1 VDEFPIHGFAG
12 LLLPLGDGFFGI
24 ALREGDSEKRKR
36 FTIAHELGHFCIPSH
51 RDRAAL
57 CVAPDLSQDGSN
69 KLAEREASEFAAELL
84 MPRRVIES
92 IVATGSIDIARALTI
107 SARFNVSLVSAAIRM
122 CELSRQAAAVAY
134 FSGGT
139 LAWTYRYGLAYG
151 LPDTGTT
158 PPERTLAHDVING
171 GVGAAAATVVD
182 PKDWLPLAGS
192 GTRVAELLE
201 SSIRLEGEGEAL
213 TVLWATDPDELSDDT
228 DEL

>member
-1 VDEFPIHGFAG
+1 MHKTPSEYARWVRRVHELSHDGELDVRDLVERCGGRVDEFPIHGFAG

-122 CELSRQAAAVAY
+122 CECG
-134 FSGGT
+134 FSKLCHASSLNSVT
-139 LAWTYRYGLAYG
+139 L
-151 LPDTGTT
+151 
-158 PPERTLAHDVING
+158 
-171 GVGAAAATVVD
+171 
-182 PKDWLPLAGS
+182 
-192 GTRVAELLE
+192 
-201 SSIRLEGEGEAL
+201 GEGG
-213 TVLWATDPDELSDDT
+213 
-228 DEL
+228 